1 MSTSAKNISFQEL
14 VEKGFLEPVKRGRP
28 SLYSTDEERHE
39 AHRAQQKQ
47 CIKRHAAR
55 VKDARLR
62 LAESL
67 KIGVCD
73 AIPVVVAA

>member
-28 SLYSTDEERHE
+28 SLYSTDE

-67 KIGVCD
+67 KTGLCD
-73 AIPVVVAA
+73 AIPVVAVA